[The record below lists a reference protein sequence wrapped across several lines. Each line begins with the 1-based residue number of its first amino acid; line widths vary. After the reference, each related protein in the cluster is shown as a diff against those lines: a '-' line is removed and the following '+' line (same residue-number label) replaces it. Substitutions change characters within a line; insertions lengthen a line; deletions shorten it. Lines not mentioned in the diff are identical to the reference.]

1 MLEDKKTKKL
11 KKLLN
16 TINISEKKLSKLNYR
31 EKQEYYKAKSKLGTI
46 VFASRDKNGNGL
58 TFRKDKNEKRNNI

>member
-16 TINISEKKLSKLNYR
+16 IVNISEKKLDKLSYR

-46 VFASRDKNGNGL
+46 VFVSRDKNGNGL
-58 TFRKDKNEKRNNI
+58 TFRKEKYER